1 VKDFNPRIVF
11 FCCSWGADAIASL
24 DNGASD
30 PPKHSSKVIRAMCS
44 GRVDP
49 AFVLHAFSG
58 GADGVMVTGCPP
70 GDCHYETGNHKTL
83 RRITLLKRMLPQFG
97 IEPERL
103 RLEWVSPEEESKL
116 QDAAMEFADKI
127 VELGPVAEEV
137 VP

>member
-1 VKDFNPRIVF
+1 VKDFSPRIVF

-24 DNGASD
+24 GNGASD
-30 PPKHSSKVIRAMCS
+30 TNKYSSKVIRTMCS

-49 AFVLHAFSG
+49 AFVLHSFSN

-83 RRITLLKRMLPQFG
+83 RRITLLKGMLSQLG

-103 RLEWVSPEEESKL
+103 RLEWVSPEETSKL
-116 QDAAMEFADKI
+116 QDAAMEFADTITK
-127 VELGPVAEEV
+127 LGPIAEEV
-137 VP
+137 VS